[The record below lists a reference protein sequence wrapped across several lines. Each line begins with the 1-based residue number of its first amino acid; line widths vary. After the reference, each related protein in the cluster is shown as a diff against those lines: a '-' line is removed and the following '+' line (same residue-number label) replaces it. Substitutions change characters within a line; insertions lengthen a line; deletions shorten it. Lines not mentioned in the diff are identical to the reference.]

1 VKIALRIIFVLSLAA
16 AVLLIGRGGAQS
28 ILALLAKAGW
38 LLVLLLPLHA
48 LPLWLDVLGWRQLI
62 RGPSRLP
69 VLFRIACVREAIN
82 RLLPVANIGGEVIGV
97 RLLAKSGT
105 GVMPAAASVVVE
117 VLLTVV
123 SQLIFVGCGA
133 VCLLQVAAAVPI
145 ASRVLWMLV
154 ATLPA
159 PALMIALVRNG
170 RIFTLFGRIAE
181 GALGR
186 IVGGSGA
193 IGAGSAL
200 DSAVR
205 ELLTSDGPC
214 LRAIAWQ
221 VLGLLAGCTETWVV
235 LRWFGHPV
243 GFAAAIALESVT
255 QAARQLIFFVPS
267 GLGVQE
273 AGLIGVG
280 HLLGVD
286 MNVAVALSL
295 AKRARELAFGLP
307 SLAVWQWLEGRGPAH
322 GRIAARD

>member
-1 VKIALRIIFVLSLAA
+1 
-16 AVLLIGRGGAQS
+16 
-28 ILALLAKAGW
+28 
-38 LLVLLLPLHA
+38 LVLLLPLHA

-62 RGPSRLP
+62 RAPTRVP

-82 RLLPVANIGGEVIGV
+82 RLLPVANIGGEIIGV
-97 RLLAKSGT
+97 RLLAKSGIALPT
-105 GVMPAAASVVVE
+105 AAASVVVE

-123 SQLIFVGCGA
+123 SQLIFIGCGA

-145 ASRVLWMLV
+145 ASRVLWTLV

-159 PALMIALVRNG
+159 FVLMIALVRNG
-170 RIFTLFGRIAE
+170 RIFTWLGRITE

-186 IVGGSGA
+186 VVGGSGA
-193 IGAGSAL
+193 AGAGSAL

-205 ELLTSDGPC
+205 GLLTSHGPC

-221 VLGLLAGCTETWVV
+221 VLGLLAGCFETWVV

-243 GFAAAIALESVT
+243 GFRAAIALEGVT
-255 QAARQLIFFVPS
+255 QAARQFIFFVPS

-295 AKRARELAFGLP
+295 AKRARELSFGLP
-307 SLAVWQWLEGRGPAH
+307 ALAVWQWLEGRGPADA
-322 GRIAARD
+322 RIAAGD

>member
-1 VKIALRIIFVLSLAA
+1 MKVALRIVLVLSLVASI
-16 AVLLIGRGGAQS
+16 LLIERGGVHS

-38 LLVLLLPLHA
+38 LLVLLLPLHV

-62 RGPSRLP
+62 RGASRVP
-69 VLFRIACVREAIN
+69 VLFQIACVREAIN

-97 RLLAKSGT
+97 RLLAKQ
-105 GVMPAAASVVVE
+105 GVALLPSAASVVVE
-117 VLLTVV
+117 VLLTIV
-123 SQLIFVGCGA
+123 SQLIFIASGA

-145 ASRVLWMLV
+145 ASRVLWGLL

-159 PALMIALVRNG
+159 IVLMIALVRNG
-170 RIFTLFGRIAE
+170 RIFTWLGRITE

-186 IVGGSGA
+186 IIGGSGA
-193 IGAGSAL
+193 VGAGSAL
-200 DSAVR
+200 DAAVR
-205 ELLTSDGPC
+205 GLLTAHGPC

-221 VLGLLAGCTETWVV
+221 VAGLMAGCIETWAV
-235 LRWFGHPV
+235 LGWFGRPV
-243 GFAAAIALESVT
+243 GFAGAIALEGVT
-255 QAARQLIFFVPS
+255 QATRQFIFFVPS

-295 AKRARELAFGLP
+295 AKRARELLFGLP
-307 SLAVWQWLEGRGPAH
+307 ALALWQWLEGRPPGSLP
-322 GRIAARD
+322 ARD